1 MGLGLTYN
9 TMTQIQPISVPTKG
23 EGTLFQIS
31 ALNFPMNPSSVTF
44 YWQVL
49 SVATIEDKETYTSVL
64 EGNLSM
70 DSETY
75 AQWNNDDNFVIQWA
89 CNLLNFVII

>member
-9 TMTQIQPISVPTKG
+9 IMTHIQPITVPTKG
-23 EGTLFQIS
+23 EGTIFQIS
-31 ALNFPMNPSSVTF
+31 ALNFPMNPTSVTF

-49 SVATIEDKETYTSVL
+49 SVQDDTFNSVL

-70 DSETY
+70 DAETY
-75 AQWNNDDNFVIQWA
+75 SQWNNDDNFVIDWA

>member
-1 MGLGLTYN
+1 
-9 TMTQIQPISVPTKG
+9 MTHIQPIQIPTKG

-31 ALNFPMNPSSVTF
+31 ALNFPMNPTSVTF

-49 SVATIEDKETYTSVL
+49 SVTEDSFNSVL
-64 EGNLSM
+64 EGNVSM
-70 DSETY
+70 DAETY
-75 AQWNNDDNFVIQWA
+75 SQWNNDDNFVINWA

>member
-1 MGLGLTYN
+1 MELGLTYN
-9 TMTQIQPISVPTKG
+9 NMTHIQPITIPTKG

-31 ALNFPMNPSSVTF
+31 ALNFPMNPTSVTF

-49 SVATIEDKETYTSVL
+49 SVTLDSYTSVL

-70 DSETY
+70 DAETY
-75 AQWNNDDNFVIQWA
+75 SQWNNDDNFVINWA

>member
-1 MGLGLTYN
+1 
-9 TMTQIQPISVPTKG
+9 MTQIQPIIVPTKG
-23 EGTLFQIS
+23 EGTIFQIS
-31 ALNFPMNPSSVTF
+31 ALNFPMNPTSVTF

-49 SVATIEDKETYTSVL
+49 SVQDDTFNSVL

-70 DSETY
+70 DAETY
-75 AQWNNDDNFVIQWA
+75 SQWNNDDNFVINWA

>member
-1 MGLGLTYN
+1 
-9 TMTQIQPISVPTKG
+9 MTQIQPISVPTKG
-23 EGTLFQIS
+23 EGTIFQIS
-31 ALNFPMNPSSVTF
+31 ALNFPMNPTSVVF

-49 SVATIEDKETYTSVL
+49 SVETIEDKDNYTSVL

>member
-1 MGLGLTYN
+1 
-9 TMTQIQPISVPTKG
+9 MTHIQPIIIPTKG

-31 ALNFPMNPSSVTF
+31 ALNFPMNPTSVTF

-49 SVATIEDKETYTSVL
+49 SVTEDSFTSVL

-70 DSETY
+70 DAETY
-75 AQWNNDDNFVIQWA
+75 SQWNNDDNFVIQWA
-89 CNLLNFVII
+89 CNLLNFVIV